1 MLKTISCLP
10 QFSLL
15 MGDVSIGRGG
25 GGGGNVLHNYI
36 AVIENAIMHT

>member
-25 GGGGNVLHNYI
+25 NVLHNYI